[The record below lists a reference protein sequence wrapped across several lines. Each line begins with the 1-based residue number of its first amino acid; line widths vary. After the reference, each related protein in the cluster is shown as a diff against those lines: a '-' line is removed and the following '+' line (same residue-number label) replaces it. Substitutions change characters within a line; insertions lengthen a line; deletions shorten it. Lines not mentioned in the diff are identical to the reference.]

1 MDRPATSPSD
11 DRTTSYIP
19 GAPGPGFSLS
29 VIIPA
34 YNERGRLGGT
44 LDAIQ
49 DWASRAAVAC
59 EVVVVD
65 DASTDGT
72 SELASGGAWSPL
84 TIRLLRNDR
93 NRGKGFSVRTG
104 MLAAGGSNLL
114 MCDADQS
121 APIAEVEKLLPWLDR
136 GFDVVIGSRDM
147 PDSVLDPP
155 QAPVRRLLAWAF
167 RSLRRRLLLPGLRDT
182 QCGFKLFRADVARE
196 VFSIQTVEGWV
207 FDCEVLGLADRLG
220 HRIKE
225 VGILWRN
232 HPHSRVKPIREAPA
246 ALAALWRVRHRL
258 AMIGST

>member
-72 SELASGGAWSPL
+72 GELVTGGTWPPL
-84 TIRLLRNDR
+84 TVRLLRHDP

-104 MLAAGGSNLL
+104 MLAATGRNLL

-155 QAPVRRLLAWAF
+155 QAPLRRLMAWAF

-182 QCGFKLFRADVARE
+182 QCGFKLFRADVARA
-196 VFSIQTVEGWV
+196 VFSRQTVNGWV
-207 FDCEVLGLADRLG
+207 FDCEVLGLAERLG

-232 HPHSRVKPIREAPA
+232 HPHSRVRPLREAVPA
-246 ALAALWRVRHRL
+246 LKALRSIHRRLKRHV
-258 AMIGST
+258 S